1 MQKNELLRKENN
13 IVRILAE
20 AGDEVLYIQCK
31 GIKAPMPEWCMASKF
46 KEYKPCTEDEL
57 LELHGV
63 KIVQEEKLEAKER
76 NSARERY
83 AVIAPVLLCMEDE
96 SAITRTQMIERTAK
110 EHGVTKQTVRNYLK
124 MYLTYN
130 SVSALVRKHRTAK
143 EKPLSDDEKNIR
155 WAINKYYYCRKK
167 NSLNTAYK
175 LMLKEKYT
183 NAEGILEEEYPSFN
197 QFRYWYAKNKKYMSY
212 YISREGKTGFM
223 RNHRVLIGDNVQA
236 FAAAPGVGMADS
248 TIVDLYIVSDDR
260 TKVVGRPVL
269 VALLDGYSYLCMGYS
284 LGWEGGEYSLQ
295 SLMINVVTNK
305 KEHCHKFGIEITE
318 EEWPCCGLPGCIVTD
333 RGSDYAGNTYGQ
345 IAELGVKIINLEA
358 YRADAKGV
366 VEKFFDII
374 QNFFKPYLKGSG
386 VVAEEYLERG
396 SYFADYK
403 EKSCLTLREFETIL
417 LRCIIHYNS
426 KHIIKNFPFT
436 EEMLELGIKP
446 YSNCIWEYGM
456 EHLRGCNVLPDVAK
470 EQIILTLLP
479 RTEGSFSRFGLRVN
493 SLRYF
498 TEGFFERCLK
508 GGKVTVAYDRA
519 DVSCVWIYEDGKYTR
534 FDLIESRYQG
544 KDLEAVLAMKKR
556 QNEIIGQEQQQ
567 SIQSEINLVSHIQTI
582 KQNAITETNPD
593 VKNIR
598 GTREEERKKR
608 HINHVKE
615 AGLQDD

>member
-1 MQKNELLRKENN
+1 MQKNELLRKEDN

-31 GIKAPMPEWCMASKF
+31 GIKAPMPEWCRASEF
-46 KEYKPCTEDEL
+46 KEYRPCSEDEL

-76 NSARERY
+76 NAARERY

-110 EHGVTKQTVRNYLK
+110 EHGITKQTVRNYLK

-130 SVSALVRKHRTAK
+130 SISALVRKHRTAK

-155 WAINKYYYCRKK
+155 WAINKYYYSRKK

-175 LMLKEKYT
+175 LMLKERYT

-223 RNHRVLIGDNVQA
+223 RNHRVLVGDNVQA

-260 TKVVGRPVL
+260 TKVTGRPIL
-269 VALLDGYSYLCMGYS
+269 TALLDGYSYLCLGYS

-295 SLMINVVTNK
+295 SLMVNVVTNK
-305 KEHCHKFGIEITE
+305 KEHCHKFGIEIIE
-318 EEWPCCGLPGCIVTD
+318 EEWPCGLPGCIVTD

-366 VEKFFDII
+366 VEKFFDVI
-374 QNFFKPYLKGSG
+374 QNFFKPYLKGAG

-396 SYFADYK
+396 SYFGNYK
-403 EKSCLTLREFETIL
+403 EKSCLTLKEFETIL

-426 KHIIKNFPFT
+426 KHIIRNFPFT
-436 EEMLELGIKP
+436 EEMLELNVKP
-446 YSNCIWEYGM
+446 YSNSIWKYGM
-456 EHLRGCNVLPDVAK
+456 EHLRGCNVLQDVTK

-479 RTEGSFSRFGLRVN
+479 RTDGSFSRFGLKVN
-493 SLRYF
+493 GLRYF
-498 TEGFFERCLK
+498 CEGFFERCLG
-508 GGKVTVAYDRA
+508 GGKVTAAYDRT
-519 DVSCVWIYEDGKYTR
+519 DVSCVWLFEEGKYTR
-534 FDLIESRYQG
+534 FDLIEARYQN
-544 KDLEAVLAMKKR
+544 KDLEAVLAMKKK
-556 QNEIIGQEQQQ
+556 QNEIIEKEQQQ
-567 SIQSEINLVSHIQTI
+567 SIQSEINLVSHIQAI
-582 KQNAITETNPD
+582 KQNAITEISPD

-598 GTREEERKKR
+598 GTREEERKRR

-615 AGLQDD
+615 AGLQDG

>member
-1 MQKNELLRKENN
+1 MKKNKLLKKGEH

-20 AGDEVLYIQCK
+20 EGNDVLYIPCRR
-31 GIKAPMPEWCMASKF
+31 IKSSMPRWCSVLEF
-46 KEYKPCTEDEL
+46 ENYNPCTEEEL
-57 LELHGV
+57 LELHDIN
-63 KIVQEEKLEAKER
+63 IVPEEELEPGER
-76 NSARERY
+76 NDARQRY
-83 AVIAPVLLCMEDE
+83 TIIAPVLGCLEDE
-96 SAITRTQMIERTAK
+96 KIRAQMIERTAK
-110 EHGVTKQTVRNYLK
+110 EHGITKQTVRNYLK
-124 MYLTYN
+124 IYLTYN
-130 SVSALVRKHRTAK
+130 SISALVRKHRTTK
-143 EKPLSDDEKNIR
+143 EKPVTEDEKNIR
-155 WAINKYYYCRKK
+155 WAVNKYVYSRKK
-167 NSLNTAYK
+167 HSLNTAYK

-183 NAEGILEEEYPSFN
+183 DSNGVLAEGYPSFN
-197 QFRYWYAKNKKYMSY
+197 QFRYWYAKNKKFMSY

-223 RNHRVLIGDNVQA
+223 KDNRVLVGDNVQR
-236 FAAAPGVGMADS
+236 FAAAPGAAAMADS

-260 TKVVGRPVL
+260 TKVAGRPVL
-269 VALLDGYSYLCMGYS
+269 TVLIDGYSYLCLGYS
-284 LGWEGGEYSLQ
+284 LGLEGGEYSLQ

-318 EEWPCCGLPGCIVTD
+318 EEWPSVLPGCIVTD
-333 RGSDYAGNTYGQ
+333 KGSDYAGNTYGQ
-345 IAELGVKIINLEA
+345 LAELGVKIINLEA
-358 YRADAKGV
+358 YRPDEKGV

-374 QNFFKPYLKGSG
+374 QGFFKPYLKGAG
-386 VVAEEYLERG
+386 VVAEEYLKRG
-396 SYFADYK
+396 SYFGDYK
-403 EKSCLTLREFETIL
+403 EKSCLTLKEFETIL

-493 SLRYF
+493 GLRYF

-556 QNEIIGQEQQQ
+556 QNEIIEQEQQQ

-615 AGLQDD
+615 AGLQND

>member
-1 MQKNELLRKENN
+1 MQKNELLSKEDN

-20 AGDEVLYIQCK
+20 DMDDVLYIQCR
-31 GIKAPMPEWCMASKF
+31 GTKAPMPGWCKASDF
-46 KEYKPCTEDEL
+46 KDYKPCTEDEL
-57 LELHGV
+57 LELYGMG
-63 KIVQEEKLEAKER
+63 IVPEDNLSAKER
-76 NSARERY
+76 DTARERY
-83 AVIAPVLLCMEDE
+83 AVIVPVLLCMEDE
-96 SAITRTQMIERTAK
+96 STISRTQMIERTAK

-130 SVSALVRKHRTAK
+130 SISALVRKHRTAK
-143 EKPLSDDEKNIR
+143 EKPLSVDEKNIR
-155 WAINKYYYCRKK
+155 WAVNKYYYSRKK

-183 NAEGILEEEYPSFN
+183 NTEGILEKDYPSFN

-223 RNHRVLIGDNVQA
+223 RNHRVLAGDNVQA

-260 TKVVGRPVL
+260 TKVVGRPVMT
-269 VALLDGYSYLCMGYS
+269 ALLDGYSYLCLGYS

-318 EEWPCCGLPGCIVTD
+318 EEWPGGLPGCIVTD

-374 QNFFKPYLKGSG
+374 QNFFKPYLKGAG

-396 SYFADYK
+396 SYFGNYK
-403 EKSCLTLREFETIL
+403 EKSCLTLKEFETIM
-417 LRCIIHYNS
+417 LRCIVHYNS

-446 YSNCIWEYGM
+446 YSNCIWKYGI
-456 EHLRGCNVLPDVAK
+456 ENLRGCNVLQDVTK

-479 RTEGSFSRFGLRVN
+479 RTDGNFSRFGLKVN
-493 SLRYF
+493 GLRYF
-498 TEGFFERCLK
+498 CEGFFERCLK

-519 DVSCVWIYEDGKYTR
+519 DVSCVWIYEEGEYTR

-544 KDLEAVLAMKKR
+544 KDIEAVLDMKER
-556 QNEIIGQEQQQ
+556 QKEIINREQQQ
-567 SIQSEINLVSHIQTI
+567 SIQSEIELMSHIQII
-582 KQNAITETNPD
+582 KHNAMTKVSPD

-598 GTREEERKKR
+598 ETREEERKKK
-608 HINHVKE
+608 HINYAKE
-615 AGLQDD
+615 AGLHDN

>member
-1 MQKNELLRKENN
+1 
-13 IVRILAE
+13 
-20 AGDEVLYIQCK
+20 
-31 GIKAPMPEWCMASKF
+31 MPRWCSVSDF
-46 KEYKPCTEDEL
+46 EDYNPCTEEEL
-57 LELHGV
+57 LELHDIN
-63 KIVQEEKLEAKER
+63 IVTEEELEPGER
-76 NSARERY
+76 NDARQRY
-83 AVIAPVLLCMEDE
+83 TIIAPVLGCLEDE
-96 SAITRTQMIERTAK
+96 KIRAQMIERTAK
-110 EHGVTKQTVRNYLK
+110 EHGITKQTVRNYLK

-130 SVSALVRKHRTAK
+130 SISALVRKHRTTK
-143 EKPLSDDEKNIR
+143 EKTVTENEKNIR
-155 WAINKYYYCRKK
+155 WAVNKYVYSRKK
-167 NSLNTAYK
+167 HSLNTAYK
-175 LMLKEKYT
+175 LMLREKYT
-183 NAEGILEEEYPSFN
+183 DSNGVLAEGYPSFN
-197 QFRYWYAKNKKYMSY
+197 QFRYWYAKNKKFMSY

-223 RNHRVLIGDNVQA
+223 KDNRVLVGDNVQR
-236 FAAAPGVGMADS
+236 FAAAPGAAAMADS

-260 TKVVGRPVL
+260 TKVAGRPVL
-269 VALLDGYSYLCMGYS
+269 TVLIDGYSYLCLGYS
-284 LGWEGGEYSLQ
+284 LGLEGGEYSLQ

-318 EEWPCCGLPGCIVTD
+318 EEWPSVLPGCIVTD
-333 RGSDYAGNTYGQ
+333 KGSDYAGNTYGQ
-345 IAELGVKIINLEA
+345 LAELGVKIINLEA
-358 YRADAKGV
+358 YRPDEKGV

-374 QNFFKPYLKGSG
+374 QGFFKPYLKGAG
-386 VVAEEYLERG
+386 VVAEEYLKRG
-396 SYFADYK
+396 SYFGDYK
-403 EKSCLTLREFETIL
+403 EKSCLTLKEFETIL

-493 SLRYF
+493 GLRYF

-556 QNEIIGQEQQQ
+556 QNEIIEQEQQQ

-615 AGLQDD
+615 AGLQND

>member
-1 MQKNELLRKENN
+1 MKKNKLLKKGEH

-20 AGDEVLYIQCK
+20 EGNDVLYIPCRR
-31 GIKAPMPEWCMASKF
+31 IKSSMPRWCSVLDF
-46 KEYKPCTEDEL
+46 ENYNPCTEEEL
-57 LELHGV
+57 LELHDIN
-63 KIVQEEKLEAKER
+63 IVPEEELEPGER
-76 NSARERY
+76 NDARQRY
-83 AVIAPVLLCMEDE
+83 TIIAPVLGCLEDE
-96 SAITRTQMIERTAK
+96 KIRAQMIERTAK
-110 EHGVTKQTVRNYLK
+110 EHGITKQTVRNYLK

-130 SVSALVRKHRTAK
+130 SISALVRKHRTTK
-143 EKPLSDDEKNIR
+143 EKPVTEDEKNIR
-155 WAINKYYYCRKK
+155 WAVNKYVYSRKK
-167 NSLNTAYK
+167 HSLNTAYK

-183 NAEGILEEEYPSFN
+183 DSNGVLAEGYPSFN

-223 RNHRVLIGDNVQA
+223 KDSRVLVGDNVQRFA
-236 FAAAPGVGMADS
+236 VAPGAAAMADS
-248 TIVDLYIVSDDR
+248 TIVDLYIVSDDK
-260 TKVVGRPVL
+260 TKVTGRPVMT
-269 VALLDGYSYLCMGYS
+269 ALIDGYSYLCLGYS
-284 LGWEGGEYSLQ
+284 LGLEGGEYSLQ

-305 KEHCHKFGIEITE
+305 KEHCHKFGIEITA
-318 EEWPCCGLPGCIVTD
+318 EEWPSVLPGCIVTD
-333 RGSDYAGNTYGQ
+333 KGSDYAGNTYGQ
-345 IAELGVKIINLEA
+345 LAELGVKIINLEA
-358 YRADAKGV
+358 YRPDEKGV

-374 QNFFKPYLKGSG
+374 QGFFKPYLKGAG
-386 VVAEEYLERG
+386 VVAEEYLKRG
-396 SYFADYK
+396 SYFGDYK
-403 EKSCLTLREFETIL
+403 EKSCLTLKEFETIL

-436 EEMLELGIKP
+436 EEMLELNVKP
-446 YSNCIWEYGM
+446 YSKSIWQYGI
-456 EHLRGCNVLPDVAK
+456 ENLRGCNVLQNITK

-493 SLRYF
+493 GLRYF

-519 DVSCVWIYEDGKYTR
+519 DVSCVWLYEDEKYTR

-556 QNEIIGQEQQQ
+556 QNEIIEKEQQQ

-615 AGLQDD
+615 AGLQND